1 MKWFIQ
7 LLMSLCCITAHISNI
22 LLSISQISYFVNY
35 EELVLVLLA
44 LLRQVQP
51 GVLVLLHPAVAHRH
65 SSVLKVLMFQPEETT
80 ETVCQHG
87 DHQPG

>member
-7 LLMSLCCITAHISNI
+7 LLMSLCCITAHIIAI
-22 LLSISQISYFVNY
+22 LLSISRISYLVNY

-44 LLRQVQP
+44 LLRQLQP
-51 GVLVLLHPAVAHRH
+51 GVLVLLHPAVAHLH
-65 SSVLKVLMFQPEETT
+65 VLKVLMFQTEEPT
-80 ETVCQHG
+80 ETVGQHG